1 MPFQV
6 SPGISITEKDFT
18 QVTPAVST
26 TIGGIVGQFGW
37 GSCDERIRMTSE
49 NELVSLFGEPTA
61 DNFEYFW
68 PAANYL
74 AYGSNLLVVR
84 VVADDARN
92 GVVGK
97 GVAGT
102 PVLNKNSDGYDANFS
117 ANTDQAF
124 IAKYP
129 GKKGNSLSVYA
140 IDKAGWTAAEAA
152 LAGNSATDT
161 QKAFLANFSASPDTS
176 TNVTNAGGT
185 NDEMHVM
192 VIDRGGLFTNVA
204 GEVLELHAFVSK
216 AGDAKRIDGSNNY
229 VKEVLR
235 NESRYVYLGALDQF
249 LDSASL
255 GEAKAGKAF
264 ADLDATASVVG
275 GDITGGVD
283 GTAATA
289 ADLILGY
296 DLFDNAET
304 VDVTLLMAG
313 GSAKLAPTNARSV
326 GSHIIGIAEQRK
338 DCVAFVSPS
347 QTSVVGKTSNA
358 AILTDIKADKAGLN
372 PNTSYGVMDSAWKYQ
387 YDRYR
392 DVFVYVPMNG
402 DVAGLCARTD
412 FSNDPWYSPAG
423 FNRGVV
429 RNIVKTS
436 WEARKADRDELYK
449 IAINPFA
456 TQQGS
461 GVILFGDKTMQVT
474 PSAFDRINVRRLFIV
489 LEKTISIAARGML
502 FEFNDDFTRAQFV
515 SIVAPF
521 LREVQGRRGITD
533 FKVICNET
541 NNTGQIID
549 TNQFVGDIYVKPNR
563 SINFIQLNFIAT
575 RTDVAFT
582 EIGA

>member
-1 MPFQV
+1 
-6 SPGISITEKDFT
+6 
-18 QVTPAVST
+18 
-26 TIGGIVGQFGW
+26 
-37 GSCDERIRMTSE
+37 
-49 NELVSLFGEPTA
+49 
-61 DNFEYFW
+61 
-68 PAANYL
+68 
-74 AYGSNLLVVR
+74 
-84 VVADDARN
+84 
-92 GVVGK
+92 
-97 GVAGT
+97 
-102 PVLNKNSDGYDANFS
+102 
-117 ANTDQAF
+117 
-124 IAKYP
+124 
-129 GKKGNSLSVYA
+129 
-140 IDKAGWTAAEAA
+140 
-152 LAGNSATDT
+152 
-161 QKAFLANFSASPDTS
+161 
-176 TNVTNAGGT
+176 
-185 NDEMHVM
+185 
-192 VIDRGGLFTNVA
+192 
-204 GEVLELHAFVSK
+204 
-216 AGDAKRIDGSNNY
+216 
-229 VKEVLR
+229 
-235 NESRYVYLGALDQF
+235 
-249 LDSASL
+249 
-255 GEAKAGKAF
+255 
-264 ADLDATASVVG
+264 
-275 GDITGGVD
+275 
-283 GTAATA
+283 
-289 ADLILGY
+289 
-296 DLFDNAET
+296 
-304 VDVTLLMAG
+304 MAG
-313 GSAKLAPTNARSV
+313 GSAKLAPANARTVAQS
-326 GSHIIGIAEQRK
+326 IIAIAEQRK

-347 QTSVVGKTSNA
+347 HNSVVGQTDNA
-358 AILTDIKADKAGLN
+358 TIMQAIRDDKADIN

-402 DVAGLCARTD
+402 DMAGLCARTD

-533 FKVICNET
+533 FKVVCNET

>member
-84 VVADDARN
+84 VVHNDAKN
-92 GVVGK
+92 AVVGK
-97 GVAGT
+97 DGSAADV
-102 PVLNKNSDGYDANFS
+102 VLNKNSDGYDANFGS
-117 ANTDQAF
+117 NTNQTF

-140 IDKAGWTAAEAA
+140 IDKIGWEAA
-152 LAGNSATDT
+152 DTASTAGSATDI
-161 QKAFLANFSASPDTS
+161 QKAFLANFSAKPETS
-176 TNVTNAGGT
+176 TNVENAGGT

-192 VIDRGGLFTNVA
+192 VIDTQGLFTNVA
-204 GEVLELHAFVSK
+204 GEVLELHSFVSK

-235 NESRYVYLGALDQF
+235 NESRYVYMGAIGQF
-249 LDSASL
+249 YAT
-255 GEAKAGKAF
+255 GNIGAEKAGTTF
-264 ADLDATASVVG
+264 PDLDNSGMVG
-275 GDITGGVD
+275 GDMTGGLD
-283 GTAATA
+283 GTAVDAT
-289 ADLILGY
+289 DLQAGY
-296 DLFDNAET
+296 TLFDNAET

-313 GSAKLAPTNARSV
+313 GSAKLAPANARTVAQS
-326 GSHIIGIAEQRK
+326 IIAIAEQRK

-347 QTSVVGKTSNA
+347 HNSVVGQTDNA
-358 AILTDIKADKAGLN
+358 TIMQAIRDDKADIN

-402 DVAGLCARTD
+402 DMAGLCARTD

-533 FKVICNET
+533 FKVVCNET